1 MDERRAG
8 ILLGLLA
15 YTIWG
20 FLTIYWKALHDLGPF
35 QLIGARIISSL
46 VLLSVILAVTHRW
59 RHLAPLARDRA
70 LLGRVAIAAVLLTCN
85 WTAYVWAVAHALV
98 LRVAALGPV
107 ERDGGETVVARLEH
121 LVVDRLEGLVGHVAS
136 PPSAGPAPTP
146 PVR

>member
-1 MDERRAG
+1 LSVVDERRAG
-8 ILLGLLA
+8 ILLGVLA

-70 LLGRVAIAAVLLTCN
+70 PSPRGAPAARAGALRPPGHLARN
-85 WTAYVWAVAHALV
+85 PAH
-98 LRVAALGPV
+98 RAA
-107 ERDGGETVVARLEH
+107 A
-121 LVVDRLEGLVGHVAS
+121 A
-136 PPSAGPAPTP
+136 
-146 PVR
+146 